1 MKQYLISELQK
12 WIYFAP
18 PTNFKWIILK
28 IKQLQFTPE
37 IKRDEEKINKQK
49 TMGN

>member
-1 MKQYLISELQK
+1 MKQYLISELQE
-12 WIYFAP
+12 WIYFP
-18 PTNFKWIILK
+18 PPPKWIILK